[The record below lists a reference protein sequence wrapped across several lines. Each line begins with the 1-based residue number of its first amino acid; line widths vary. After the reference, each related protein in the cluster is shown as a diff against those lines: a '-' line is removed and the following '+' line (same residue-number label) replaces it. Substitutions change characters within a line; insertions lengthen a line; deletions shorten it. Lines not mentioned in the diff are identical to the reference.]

1 MADWVNQFDVYL
13 DCVGSNQPHGLPL
26 GDREKNILLTSHLG
40 REGFRTFSRT
50 PEFLQRNDVP
60 HQQYRRQVVDFFR
73 SAPSRAKAR
82 YDFNRR
88 DQQHGE
94 SVREYVTAL
103 RVLAQ
108 DCNWHDEDDAI
119 ATQLICGTADK
130 KAQLE
135 IFAIRDQPNLEAIPS
150 PGCKLPRQ
158 RQGTR
163 EDYGDPR
170 WTRPKSSASDNSRR
184 RSRMDRNVTDAVA
197 EGIGQG
203 IPPAWPLG
211 GRADDVAD

>member
-1 MADWVNQFDVYL
+1 MGDEQAQGAGNLRKIPVPALPRLRDELGEAKDVADWVNQFDVYL

-50 PEFLQRNDVP
+50 PEFLQRNGVP
-60 HQQYRRQVVDFFR
+60 HQQYRRQVVDFFQ

-135 IFAIRDQPNLEAIPS
+135 IFAIRDQPNLEATIARPQAS
-150 PGCKLPRQ
+150 EAA
-158 RQGTR
+158 TR
-163 EDYGDPR
+163 DTKG
-170 WTRPKSSASDNSRR
+170 
-184 RSRMDRNVTDAVA
+184 
-197 EGIGQG
+197 
-203 IPPAWPLG
+203 LG
-211 GRADDVAD
+211 